1 MTESII
7 HSQRPQTTDGHLRE
21 QRLIVTID
29 GPAGAGKS
37 TVAKLLALRLGYL
50 YLDTGALY
58 RAVAWK
64 VRTSGIDPS
73 DHEAV
78 AKLLPSTTVT
88 MAYRPEQAR
97 VSVEKQD
104 VTEEIRTPEIS
115 RLASVVSAIP
125 AVREWLLP
133 VQRRIGSAGG
143 VVAEG
148 RDLGTRVFPAADVK
162 FFLEADMEVRAARR
176 HRELTAAGHAAP
188 LTETRQD
195 IQTRDTQDRSRD
207 IAPLVPASDAN
218 VVDTSDLT
226 VDQVVD
232 RMMAVIAAK
241 L

>member
-1 MTESII
+1 LTESII
-7 HSQRPQTTDGHLRE
+7 HSQRPKTTDGHLRE

-64 VRTSGIDPS
+64 VRTSGVDPS

-88 MAYRPEQAR
+88 MEHHPERAR

-133 VQRRIGSAGG
+133 VQRRIGSVGG
-143 VVAEG
+143 WFG
-148 RDLGTRVFPAADVK
+148 GDGSWGLGLPAADV
-162 FFLEADMEVRAARR
+162 VRKPIWSPCARR
-176 HRELTAAGHAAP
+176 RAMTAAVIP
-188 LTETRQD
+188 LR
-195 IQTRDTQDRSRD
+195 
-207 IAPLVPASDAN
+207 
-218 VVDTSDLT
+218 
-226 VDQVVD
+226 
-232 RMMAVIAAK
+232 
-241 L
+241 